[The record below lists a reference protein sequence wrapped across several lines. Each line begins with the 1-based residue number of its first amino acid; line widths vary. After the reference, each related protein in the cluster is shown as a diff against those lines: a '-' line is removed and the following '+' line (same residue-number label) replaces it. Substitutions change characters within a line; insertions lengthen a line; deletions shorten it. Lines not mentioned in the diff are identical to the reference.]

1 MIHHTR
7 TIQDRILLVIKGLVM
22 GAANK
27 VPGVSGG
34 IVAIVAGFYEEFIG
48 SLKKFDAK
56 AFRHLKSFQFSK
68 FFNHINGVFLGLLF
82 LGMIISYFSVSRLLD
97 LALLHYEIQV
107 WGLFFGMILGSV
119 YILLKD
125 FGEWNRSTVAFA
137 FLGLATGLTLSFIE
151 PARGN
156 DHLLFVFLCG
166 VIGVTGMTLPGLSG
180 SFLVLLLGNYVL
192 LLVDSVNALFETI
205 TSLLRGDFE
214 SAFSSKQMYYL
225 KIITSF
231 SLGSLTGLISLSHLL
246 HYLLKNFKNN
256 TNAILIGFISG
267 SLGVVWPWKETLYR
281 LGFNQEILLNSGGKP
296 IVSSYARY
304 LPQIENSTTWWTI
317 LCIIVG
323 AIVVIILEYYGHKKR
338 K

>member
-1 MIHHTR
+1 MIQNQR

-56 AFRHLKSFQFSK
+56 ALGYIKQFEFTK
-68 FFNHINGVFLGLLF
+68 FFNHINGGFLGLLF
-82 LGMIISYFSVSRLLD
+82 LGMIISYFSVSRVLD
-97 LALLHYEIQV
+97 LALVHYEIQV

-119 YILLKD
+119 YILFKD
-125 FGEWNRSTVAFA
+125 FERWNRSSATFA
-137 FLGLATGLTLSFIE
+137 IIGLITGLTLSFIE
-151 PARGN
+151 PAKGN

-192 LLVDSVNALFETI
+192 LLVDSVNALYETI
-205 TSLLRGDFE
+205 SSIFRGDFE
-214 SAFSSKQMYYL
+214 SAFSTKQVYYL

-231 SLGSLTGLISLSHLL
+231 AIGSLTGLISLSHLL
-246 HYLLKNFKNN
+246 HYLLKKFKNN

-267 SLGVVWPWKETLYR
+267 SLGVVWPWKETLYKY
-281 LGFNQEILLNSGGKP
+281 GPNQELLVNLGGKP
-296 IVSSYARY
+296 IVNNYNRY
-304 LPQIENSTTWWTI
+304 LPTIDESITWWTI

-323 AIVVIILEYYGHKKR
+323 VVIVIALEYYGHKKR

>member
-180 SFLVLLLGNYVL
+180 
-192 LLVDSVNALFETI
+192 
-205 TSLLRGDFE
+205 
-214 SAFSSKQMYYL
+214 
-225 KIITSF
+225 
-231 SLGSLTGLISLSHLL
+231 
-246 HYLLKNFKNN
+246 
-256 TNAILIGFISG
+256 
-267 SLGVVWPWKETLYR
+267 
-281 LGFNQEILLNSGGKP
+281 
-296 IVSSYARY
+296 
-304 LPQIENSTTWWTI
+304 
-317 LCIIVG
+317 
-323 AIVVIILEYYGHKKR
+323 
-338 K
+338 

>member
-1 MIHHTR
+1 MSQHTR
-7 TIQDRILLVIKGLVM
+7 TIQDRFFLVIKGIVM

-56 AFRHLKSFQFSK
+56 AFGHIKKLEFTL
-68 FFNHINGVFLGLLF
+68 FFNHINGRFLSLLF
-82 LGMIISYFSVSRLLD
+82 LGMIISYFSVSKLLD
-97 LALLHYEIQV
+97 LAIVHFETQV
-107 WGLFFGMILGSV
+107 WGLFFGMILGSI

-125 FGEWNRSTVAFA
+125 FEGWNRGSTTFA
-137 FLGLATGLTLSFIE
+137 IIGLVIGLTLSFIE
-151 PARGN
+151 PAKGN
-156 DHLLFVFLCG
+156 DHLLFVFMCG

-192 LLVDSVNALFETI
+192 LLVDAVNALFETI
-205 TSLLRGDFE
+205 SSIFRGDFE
-214 SAFSSKQMYYL
+214 SAFSTKQIYYL

-231 SLGSLTGLISLSHLL
+231 SLGSLVGLISLSHLL
-246 HYLLKNFKNN
+246 HYLLKKFRNN

-267 SLGVVWPWKETLYR
+267 SLGVVWPWKETIYKY
-281 LGFNQEILLNSGGKP
+281 GFNQELLINSGGKP
-296 IVSSYARY
+296 IVSNYVRY
-304 LPQIENSTTWWTI
+304 LPEIDKMSVWLTI
-317 LCIIVG
+317 LCIIAG
-323 AIVVIILEYYGHKKR
+323 GIIVIVLEYYGHKKR